1 MSGKKAPR
9 GPQDYWHIGPVY
21 IWKWLFLL
29 LVGAGS
35 ILVLTVFGFS
45 LAIFRPAN
53 VPPIYRYNDPALQ
66 TITGVVRITDSAGR
80 VRYQGEIAQ
89 GAYTGTGQVYDEQG
103 QLCYEGPLVDG
114 VYEGQDAKVYTGGQ
128 LVYTGDM
135 SGNYYEGQGRRID
148 LQTGVV
154 SQGQF
159 SRGMLSG
166 QGQEYDAQG
175 HLLREGVFARD
186 LLNGAGKEY
195 NSAGFLL
202 REGTFSDGLLHG
214 TGTEYTEEGVL
225 RYQGQFQRGVYQG
238 MGTLYDTKTQTVL
251 YEGEFM
257 EGQAKGTG
265 HIYHPSGQ
273 LLYTGE
279 VYDAMP
285 RADAFLSL
293 SLAEVEGAFTQH
305 WQVYVWDG
313 VTAFVYPYFRLMFV
327 TESPVSFQSPTA
339 QTAQTE
345 LERQELLDALSGQG
359 AEDGAVARESDGTGD
374 EILDPA
380 TDKTTLIITQ
390 VLSYGQPL
398 PGVPQPEAAQPSGE
412 HRTDWREWFSTYAL
426 GRKPT
431 GVTVTWTGPLV
442 CRFAAEGTPPSK
454 QVEEYLAMDELLE
467 TLTVWNKDKDGS
479 LLYQTAKWRE

>member
-1 MSGKKAPR
+1 MSGKLAPR

-35 ILVLTVFGFS
+35 ILVLVVFGFS
-45 LAIFRPAN
+45 LDLFWPAN
-53 VPPIYRYNDPALQ
+53 VPPIYRYDDPTLQ

-80 VRYQGEIAQ
+80 MRYQGEIAQ

-114 VYEGQDAKVYTGGQ
+114 VYEGPDAKVYSGGQ

-135 SGNYYEGQGRRID
+135 SNNRYEGEGRRVN
-148 LQTGVV
+148 LRTGVV

-159 SRGMLSG
+159 SWGMLSG
-166 QGQEYDAQG
+166 QGQEYDDDG
-175 HLLREGVFARD
+175 HLLREGIFARD
-186 LLNGAGKEY
+186 LLNGEGKEY
-195 NSAGFLL
+195 NSAGLLL

-214 TGTEYTEEGVL
+214 AGTEYTEEGVL
-225 RYQGQFQRGVYQG
+225 HYQGQFQRGVYQG
-238 MGTLYDTKTQTVL
+238 VGTLYDTKSQAVL

-257 EGQAKGTG
+257 EGKASGEG
-265 HIYHPSGQ
+265 RIYHPSGQ

-313 VTAFVYPYFRLMFV
+313 ITAFVYPYFQLMFI
-327 TESPVSFQSPTA
+327 TKSPVSFCSSTA
-339 QTAQTE
+339 QAAE
-345 LERQELLDALSGQG
+345 EGSGIG
-359 AEDGAVARESDGTGD
+359 ECVSPDD
-374 EILDPA
+374 EILDPES
-380 TDKTTLIITQ
+380 DKTALIIIQ
-390 VLSYGQPL
+390 ILSYGQPL
-398 PGVPQPEAAQPSGE
+398 PGVPQPETAQPSGE
-412 HRTDWREWFSTYAL
+412 HTTGWREWFSTHAL

-431 GVTVTWTGPLV
+431 GATVTWTGPLV
-442 CRFAAEGTPPSK
+442 CRFTAEDTLPSK

-467 TLTVWNKDKDGS
+467 TLTVWNRDKDGS
-479 LLYQTAKWRE
+479 LLYQSVKWRE